1 MLYLVHQV
9 ILIYRYHQN
18 NNAQVNAVYKERLKH
33 LEKQNKNMV
42 EKVIEVEQLLA
53 THFHSQDTSLIQKE
67 QIEQVT
73 KNLRL
78 EQKQL
83 YHLIHNFEVSNIK

>member
-1 MLYLVHQV
+1 
-9 ILIYRYHQN
+9 
-18 NNAQVNAVYKERLKH
+18 
-33 LEKQNKNMV
+33 MV
-42 EKVIEVEQLLA
+42 EKVMEIEQLLA
-53 THFHSQDTSLIQKE
+53 THFHSQNSNLFQKE

-83 YHLIHNFEVSNIK
+83 YHVIHIFEVSNFK